1 MPRLP
6 RRPSVWLVGD
16 SGMTRSSVTVVVP
29 ASSANLGPGFDSLG
43 LALALYDEVTV
54 AVTDAPGLSVE
65 VTGEGAD
72 VLPRDGSHLVARTL
86 RDAFARLGSAPAG
99 LRVCCANQI
108 PQGRGLGSSAAA
120 IVAAVVAAAALTG
133 DGRTDRAELL
143 AVAAEIEGHPDNVA
157 ACLLGGF
164 TIAWTE
170 AGQAH
175 GVRLEPVPTIEALVF
190 VPPEGL
196 STETARGLLPA
207 TVPHADASHAAG
219 RAALAVAAL
228 TKQPDLLL
236 AATEDRLQQPYR
248 APAVPASAALVGR
261 LRELGVAAFVSGAG
275 PSVLA
280 LVTDVRPDLPA
291 LADPGWSVSRLPLD
305 LAGARVV
312 EAVAGKN

>member
-1 MPRLP
+1 
-6 RRPSVWLVGD
+6 
-16 SGMTRSSVTVVVP
+16 
-29 ASSANLGPGFDSLG
+29 
-43 LALALYDEVTV
+43 
-54 AVTDAPGLSVE
+54 VE

-86 RDAFARLGSAPAG
+86 LDAFDRFGSAPAG
-99 LRVCCANQI
+99 LRVCCANKI

-133 DGRTDRAELL
+133 DGRTDRVELL
-143 AVAAEIEGHPDNVA
+143 AVAAEMEGHPDNVA

-175 GVRLEPVPTIEALVF
+175 GVRLDPVPTIEAVVF

-207 TVPHADASHAAG
+207 TVPHADASHAAA

-228 TKQPDLLL
+228 TRWPDLLL
-236 AATEDRLQQPYR
+236 AATEDRLHQPYR
-248 APAVPASAALVGR
+248 APAMPASAALMDR
-261 LRELGVAAFVSGAG
+261 LRAVGVAAFVSGAG

-280 LVTDVRPDLPA
+280 LVPGERPDLPA
-291 LADPGWSVSRLPLD
+291 LADPGWSVTRLPLD

-312 EAVAGKN
+312 EPAAGRK